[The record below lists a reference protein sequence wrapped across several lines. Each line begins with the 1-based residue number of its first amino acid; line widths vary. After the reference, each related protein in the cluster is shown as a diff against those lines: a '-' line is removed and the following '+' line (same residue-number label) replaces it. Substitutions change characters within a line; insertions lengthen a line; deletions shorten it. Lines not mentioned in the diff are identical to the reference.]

1 MTTSYIKWCCR
12 RGVLELDVLLERFI
26 DEHYEQLTIEQKNI
40 FHQFIQCEDS
50 WLQSW
55 LLYHD
60 QPVPDAFVFLIKLML
75 DQA

>member
-1 MTTSYIKWCCR
+1 MITSYIKWCCR
-12 RGVLELDVLLERFI
+12 RGVLELDVLLERFV
-26 DEHYEQLTIEQKNI
+26 DEHYERLTIEQKNI

-75 DQA
+75 VQT